1 VAVVIN
7 LNGHRALITGASRG
21 IGRAIALSLSAAG
34 AEVVLVARRE
44 DALNTVRDEIVAKG
58 GKAYACPFDISD
70 ISAIHE
76 FFDKVAEDTGPIDIL
91 VNDAGVNLRAP
102 AADMDI
108 DTWHKVLKLNLDAV
122 FFLSQAFFRK
132 LRTDN
137 LPGRIVNIA
146 SLLSEAARP
155 GIAPYTASKGA
166 IRQLTK
172 ALAVEWA
179 PFKVT
184 VNAVGPGYIATEMT
198 DPLQKNPDF
207 NQWVLERTP
216 LKRWGEPDDVA
227 SAVLFL
233 VSDLA
238 RFVTGQIL
246 YVDGGW
252 LANL

>member
-1 VAVVIN
+1 MAVVIN

-21 IGRAIALSLSAAG
+21 IGRAIACSLATAG
-34 AEVVLVARRE
+34 AEVILHE
-44 DALNTVRDEIVAKG
+44 DVLNTVSEEIKLKG
-58 GKAYACPFDISD
+58 GKAYIYPFDISD
-70 ISAIHE
+70 VAAIHA
-76 FFDKVAEDTGPIDIL
+76 FFDKVVKEVGPIDIL
-91 VNDAGVNLRAP
+91 VNNAGVNLRAP

-108 DTWHKVLKLNLDAV
+108 DTWHKVLELNLDAA
-122 FFLSQAFFRK
+122 FFLSQAFFKK
-132 LRTDN
+132 LRADN

-179 PFKVT
+179 PYKVT

-207 NQWVLERTP
+207 NKWVLERTP
-216 LKRWGEPDDVA
+216 LKRWGEPDEIA

-238 RFVTGQIL
+238 RFITGQVL

-252 LANL
+252 LASL